1 MDSVAPLKLTGL
13 AALLRQ
19 RPPSLA
25 DMVALLYYLGDY
37 KWFGELVEEYLP
49 DEVETL
55 AAIPNLNSRVERF
68 SSIFSQRYFPIYT
81 DEAVIDW
88 GNEEPAY
95 RQLHHCVPFELFGIG
110 YDEKHFLWTHYQPG
124 FAAMALLSAPVKEHL
139 PYYQSDLEGLRLAW
153 FESAAQYIPAE
164 TLRRIPAN
172 GIETGVLERVTEGTR
187 FAAMGP
193 HARWLWN
200 STDNF
205 FLDFSYSDG
214 VEFDDPWDRDVVENA
229 TRIWREASGLIDQV
243 EALGSWLEQD
253 MPVRF
258 ADMLDYILS
267 RIKEERNE

>member
-1 MDSVAPLKLTGL
+1 MTGATKSLPTDSCTIACH
-13 AALLRQ
+13 
-19 RPPSLA
+19 SN
-25 DMVALLYYLGDY
+25 YS
-37 KWFGELVEEYLP
+37 ELVTMRSISL
-49 DEVETL
+49 DTL
-55 AAIPNLNSRVERF
+55 SAGLC
-68 SSIFSQRYFPIYT
+68 
-81 DEAVIDW
+81 
-88 GNEEPAY
+88 GN
-95 RQLHHCVPFELFGIG
+95 
-110 YDEKHFLWTHYQPG
+110 
-124 FAAMALLSAPVKEHL
+124 ALLSAPVKEHL

-153 FESAAQYIPAE
+153 FESAAQYIPTE

-229 TRIWREASGLIDQV
+229 TRTWREASGLIDQV
-243 EALGSWLEQD
+243 EALGLWLEKD

-267 RIKEERNE
+267 RIEEERNE